1 MNPYASSHA
10 AKYKSLEVNSSNR
23 LKVVVMIYDAAIA
36 SLKHALLCHS
46 KNDLVKRNQFI
57 SRAQFIVQELNNAL
71 DMKNG
76 KEIASTLRKIY
87 FFINRHLSEVMTDN
101 DCRKIENVLKIM
113 TKLREAWQDISQ
125 RAIQNQNMDTSE
137 DIYHRIGGVSI
148 RNKA

>member
-1 MNPYASSHA
+1 MNPYASAHA

-46 KNDLVKRNQFI
+46 KNDLIKRNQFI

-76 KEIASTLRKIY
+76 REIASTLRKIY

-125 RAIQNQNMDTSE
+125 RAIQNQNTDASE
-137 DIYHRIGGVSI
+137 DVYHGIGGVSI